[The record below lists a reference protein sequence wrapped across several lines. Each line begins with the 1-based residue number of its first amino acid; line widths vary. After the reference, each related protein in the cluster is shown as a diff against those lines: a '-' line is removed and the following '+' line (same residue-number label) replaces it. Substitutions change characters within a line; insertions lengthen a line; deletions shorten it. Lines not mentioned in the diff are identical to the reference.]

1 MTGKEVDV
9 SEDSFVSSTKEEG
22 KNLYSALFDKDWPP
36 WIAGLLLAV
45 IAMIYVLWRN
55 PWGVIAGYRN
65 WGDWFFYGIG
75 MVSERPL
82 SPLMHN
88 FSLSNIG
95 LLGGALASS
104 LLARQWRFNRQ
115 PGIEY
120 AKALVGGV
128 LMGFG
133 SVLAAGCNVG
143 GFYIAIGTFSASG
156 FAMMAGMIIGSYL
169 ALRYL
174 LWEIEKF
181 PSKAPAAPAE
191 KSGKID
197 WKRIQPYIGG
207 GIIILIVILFYV
219 YGAMDQT
226 SMGGFLFLGM
236 LIGLVMHRSRFC
248 FVAAFRDF
256 FMTGEW
262 KMLRAVALS
271 IVVYALLMAV
281 LKWLYIADEGLG
293 VYNRFWLGGVGG
305 GIIFGFGMVL
315 AGGCG
320 SSTLWRAGEGN
331 TKLWVTL
338 VPFCLSMSFFY
349 PLLQNA
355 GWFDK
360 LGSAVYLPAVFSW
373 QWTLPLYGIFFLL
386 WVLIAAWN
394 EKSEKFVI
402 F

>member
-1 MTGKEVDV
+1 V
-9 SEDSFVSSTKEEG
+9 SENGFVDSTREEA
-22 KNLYSALFDKDWPP
+22 KSLYAALFEKDWPP

-45 IAMIYVLWRN
+45 ICTVYVLWRN

-75 MVSERPL
+75 MFSERPL

-95 LLGGALASS
+95 LLGGALASA

-120 AKALVGGV
+120 AKAVVGGV

-181 PSKAPAAPAE
+181 PSRPPAPASA
-191 KSGKID
+191 KKNGGFD
-197 WKRIQPYIGG
+197 WVRIQPYIGG
-207 GIIILIVILFYV
+207 AVIIFIVVLFYI

-226 SMGGFLFLGM
+226 SLGGFLFLGM

-248 FVAAFRDF
+248 FVAGFRDF
-256 FMTGEW
+256 FMTGESR
-262 KMLRAVALS
+262 MLRAVALS
-271 IVVYALLMAV
+271 IVAYALLMAV

-293 VYNRFWLGGVGG
+293 VYNRFWLGGFGG
-305 GIIFGFGMVL
+305 GIIFGIGMVL

-331 TKLWVTL
+331 TKIWVAL
-338 VPFCLSMSFFY
+338 VPFCLSMSYFY

-360 LGSAVYLPAVFSW
+360 LGSAVFLPAVFSW

-394 EKSEKFVI
+394 ERTEKLVI

>member
-1 MTGKEVDV
+1 VGNN
-9 SEDSFVSSTKEEG
+9 SFWSSTKEEARG
-22 KNLYSALFDKDWPP
+22 LYAALFDKDWPP
-36 WIAGLLLAV
+36 WMAGLLLAV
-45 IAMIYVLWRN
+45 ICTVYVLWRN

-75 MVSERPL
+75 TFADRPL

-120 AKALVGGV
+120 IKALVGGV

-133 SVLAAGCNVG
+133 SVVAAGCNVG
-143 GFYIAIGTFSASG
+143 GFYIAVGTFSASG
-156 FAMMAGMIIGSYL
+156 FAMMAGMIIGTYF

-181 PSKAPAAPAE
+181 PSKASPPAAPASE
-191 KSGKID
+191 KTRKID
-197 WKRIQPYIGG
+197 WNKVQPYIGG
-207 GIIILIVILFYV
+207 AIILVIIALFYV

-226 SMGGFLFLGM
+226 MLGGFLFLGM
-236 LIGLVMHRSRFC
+236 LVGLVMHRSRFC
-248 FVAAFRDF
+248 FVAAFRDV
-256 FMTGEW
+256 FMTGES
-262 KMLRAVALS
+262 KMVRAVALS
-271 IVVYALLMAV
+271 IVAYALLMAV
-281 LKWLYIADEGLG
+281 LKWLYITEDGIG
-293 VYNRFWLGGVGG
+293 VYNRFWLGGLGG

-320 SSTLWRAGEGN
+320 SSSLWRAGEGN
-331 TKLWVTL
+331 TKLWVAL

-373 QWTLPLYGIFFLL
+373 EWTLPLYGIFFLL
-386 WVLIAAWN
+386 WVLIALWN
-394 EKSEKFVI
+394 EKSEKLVI